1 VQRHPVDLVSL
12 IAGVVALGIA
22 LAVLTGIAV
31 GLAIN
36 GTLLFPL
43 AIAVA
48 GGIGL
53 VVTVLRHRGAP
64 PT

>member
-1 VQRHPVDLVSL
+1 MRRHPLDLVSL
-12 IAGVVALGIA
+12 IAGVIALGIA
-22 LAVLTGIAV
+22 VVVLTGLAA
-31 GLAIN
+31 GLSVEPA
-36 GTLLFPL
+36 LLVPV

-53 VVTVLRHRGAP
+53 VFTVTRHRGSP